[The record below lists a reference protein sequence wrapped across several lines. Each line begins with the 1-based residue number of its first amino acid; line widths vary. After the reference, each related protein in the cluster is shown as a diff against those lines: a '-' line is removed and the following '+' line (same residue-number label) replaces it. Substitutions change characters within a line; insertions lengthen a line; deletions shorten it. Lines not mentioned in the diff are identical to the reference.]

1 MYKRQLLDTGTGA
14 VLERYEYDAYGT
26 VHVFDG
32 SWNSRSA
39 SAYGNPYTFTGRRL
53 DVLDAANLR
62 QMYYRHR
69 YYDPTL
75 GRFVQR
81 DPGGYND
88 SANLY
93 EYLMS
98 TPVMGLDP
106 LGLVR
111 VGYSSL
117 LGAGGD
123 PCKPQD
129 PAPIVKKPLTQKEID
144 RAYEECRDT
153 VDDEAEGCM
162 WRAGVICGIGSCL
175 AATPQVAPVCF
186 GAYAAYCKLQKDY
199 GIWWC
204 KALRDWYENGQQ
216 GYPPRRPITVD
227 PGIWP
232 LPLPKEPDPPSEPPI
247 WDDEFDKHWPIW

>member
-1 MYKRQLLDTGTGA
+1 VALLDTGTGA

-32 SWNSRSA
+32 SWNSRAA

-53 DVLDAANLR
+53 DTLDAANLR
-62 QMYYRHR
+62 QMHYRHR

-106 LGLVR
+106 LGLGR

-129 PAPIVKKPLTQKEID
+129 PAPVVKKPLTQTEID
-144 RAYEECRDT
+144 RAYEQCRDN
-153 VDDEAEGCM
+153 VDNARRDCARRGALLCL
-162 WRAGVICGIGSCL
+162 ISCL
-175 AATPQVAPVCF
+175 TQNPVVPAWCAF
-186 GAYAAYCKLQKDY
+186 SYTLICEGRHER
-199 GIWWC
+199 GVEWC
-204 KALRDWYENGQQ
+204 KALRDWYENGQI
-216 GYPPRRPITVD
+216 GYPPEPGAEVD
-227 PGIWP
+227 EDVWP
-232 LPLPKEPDPPSEPPI
+232 LPLPRQPNPPKEGSYDPGGPY
-247 WDDEFDKHWPIW
+247 HVM